1 MAERGALSA
10 RLKTWPQFLL
20 PQHGLTR
27 LANRASNSR
36 WLARPL
42 IASFSRLYPV
52 RLDECET
59 PATGFDRF
67 DAFFTRQL
75 KPGVRSFPED
85 RDAIVSPCDG
95 TLSQIGSISSGDM
108 IQAKGRKFSV
118 EALLGVPDW
127 AETFQDG
134 RFATIYLAP
143 HDYHRVHMPITSS
156 LVGEARI
163 PGRLFSVSQATSRT
177 VDRLY
182 ARNERMAALFQT
194 AHGPI
199 AVVMVAAM
207 LVAGIE
213 TVWDRSGTRR
223 PGKSVR
229 QQFFDPPV
237 KLERGDELGC
247 FHWGSTVIVLTG
259 RDAPAWDERL
269 GPEQRVCLG
278 KALTR

>member
-1 MAERGALSA
+1 MARV
-10 RLKTWPQFLL
+10 RTWPQHLL

-27 LANRASNSR
+27 LANAASNSR

-52 RLDECET
+52 RMEECEI
-59 PATGFDRF
+59 PAPGFDRF
-67 DAFFTRQL
+67 DAFFTRHL
-75 KPGVRSFPED
+75 KPGVRPFPD
-85 RDAIVSPCDG
+85 DPDAIASPCDG
-95 TLSQIGSISSGDM
+95 TLSQIGSITGGDI

-118 EALLGVPDW
+118 ESLLGVDGW
-127 AETFQDG
+127 AQPFQAG

-143 HDYHRVHMPITSS
+143 HDYHRVHMPITGA

-163 PGRLFSVSQATSRT
+163 PGRLFSVSRATSQA

-182 ARNERMAALFQT
+182 ARNERMSALFET
-194 AHGPI
+194 VHGPV

-213 TVWDRSGTRR
+213 TAWDRTGARR

-229 QQFFDPPV
+229 QRSFEQPL

-259 RDAPAWDERL
+259 SDAPAWNAGL

-278 KALTR
+278 AALTG